1 MAFIKNGVEV
11 TYSEEIMRQIDR
23 AADGGG
29 SDGYEDP
36 DEERDELFEEAVS
49 FCLGTNQCSATMLQ
63 RKLKVGFARAARI
76 VDQMEACGI
85 VGPSEGAK
93 SRKLL
98 ISREDWQEMQYR
110 RSSDY

>member
-1 MAFIKNGVEV
+1 
-11 TYSEEIMRQIDR
+11 
-23 AADGGG
+23 
-29 SDGYEDP
+29 
-36 DEERDELFEEAVS
+36 
-49 FCLGTNQCSATMLQ
+49 MLQ

-98 ISREDWQEMQYR
+98 ISREDWQEIQYR